1 MSIIV
6 ITLLLATMVAAQA
19 SHVVHGFEY
28 VGCVS
33 VTPDKF
39 NASVSFG
46 RAYTP
51 EECQSACTGR
61 NYAAAFPDGCRCGSS
76 LVNFPMV
83 DEFLCSKACTSD
95 AKSGFCGYSN
105 SEGCSYANV
114 YRACGEK
121 TPPASSIL
129 VPGGSASTEI
139 APSITFTTIQLP
151 TITRT
156 LKLASKSTVVIH
168 TVTPGNGGISTPCT
182 SGYGSPP
189 ATLTAIVP
197 SSRSIAVQTVVVH
210 MPPESVSIPG
220 LQSYGSVQLDPP
232 AATVPPGETPVIA
245 SQPTVSSLSL
255 TNLVP
260 YDPIPAV
267 SVPGNTTMLVATS
280 TPEGPMF
287 QTLVIPDDPSAITAT
302 FTPAVVTKSPALR
315 TKLDAGG
322 AAAVLA
328 AVLIAAGI

>member
-1 MSIIV
+1 
-6 ITLLLATMVAAQA
+6 MVAAQA
-19 SHVVHGFEY
+19 SHIIHGFEY

-33 VTPDKF
+33 VAPDKF
-39 NASVSFG
+39 NAFVSFS

-51 EECQSACTGR
+51 EECQSACIGR

-76 LVNFPMV
+76 SVSFSIL
-83 DEFLCSKACTSD
+83 DESLCSKACTSD
-95 AKSGFCGYSN
+95 AKLGFCGYSN

-114 YRACGEK
+114 YKACGEK
-121 TPPASSIL
+121 TPPSSSALI
-129 VPGGSASTEI
+129 PGGLASTDT

-156 LKLASKSTVVIH
+156 MKLASKSTVVIH
-168 TVTPGNGGISTPCT
+168 TVTPDDGGPNTPCT
-182 SGYGSPP
+182 SGYDVPP
-189 ATLTAIVP
+189 ATQTIVIP

-210 MPPESVSIPG
+210 VPPKSASISG

-232 AATVPPGETPVIA
+232 VTTVPPAETSVTA
-245 SQPTVSSLSL
+245 SQSTPSSLSF

-260 YDPIPAV
+260 YEPIPAV
-267 SVPGNTTMLVATS
+267 SIPTNTTVLVATS
-280 TPEGPMF
+280 TPELPMF
-287 QTLVIPDDPSAITAT
+287 QTLILPDDPSAITAT

-315 TKLDAGG
+315 TKLDAAG
-322 AAAVLA
+322 AAGVVA